1 MIFRPSF
8 IEALTED
15 EHALLYY
22 IVNENKTIIY
32 ELAYSRASVVIQ
44 KLCQSN
50 LTEEGEN
57 LRKNILEK
65 YNSL

>member
-22 IVNENKTIIY
+22 IVNENKTVIY
-32 ELAYSRASVVIQ
+32 ELAYSRAAVIID
-44 KLCQSN
+44 KLCKMN
-50 LTEEGEN
+50 LTEEGEE
-57 LRKNILEK
+57 LKKNILEK
-65 YNSL
+65 YKDL

>member
-22 IVNENKTIIY
+22 IVNENKTIMY
-32 ELAYSRASVVIQ
+32 ELAYSRAAVIIH
-44 KLCQSN
+44 KLHQSN
-50 LTEEGEN
+50 LTEEGDE
-57 LRKNILEK
+57 LRKSILEK
-65 YNSL
+65 YNNL

>member
-22 IVNENKTIIY
+22 IVNENKTVIY
-32 ELAYSRASVVIQ
+32 ELAYSRAGVIID
-44 KLCQSN
+44 KLCKMN
-50 LTEEGEN
+50 LTEEGEE
-57 LRKNILEK
+57 LKKNILEK
-65 YNSL
+65 YKTL

>member
-22 IVNENKTIIY
+22 ILNKDKTVIY
-32 ELAYSRASVVIQ
+32 ELAYSRATVIIQ

-57 LRKNILEK
+57 IRKNILEK
-65 YNSL
+65 YNNL